1 MKLVETP
8 IKDLFVIE
16 PSFFPDN
23 RGYFL
28 VGYSA
33 EEFAKVGLKFNFM
46 QDNQSKSTYGVIR
59 GMHYQIGENVQTKL
73 VRAVQGSIFDVALDC
88 RRSSPTFGKWFGIEL
103 SDDNQKQLLVPKGF
117 AHGFLVLSDVAEFL
131 YKTTDYWASQHERA
145 ILWNDPDLAIKWP
158 LQSPPILSVKDA
170 NGMLFKE
177 AETFKTL

>member
-8 IKDLFVIE
+8 LKDLFVIE

-117 AHGFLVLSDVAEFL
+117 AHGFSVLSETATVL
-131 YKTTDYWASQHERA
+131 YKIDTPYAPSTERGFRFD
-145 ILWNDPDLAIKWP
+145 DPALGINWGIEPSKVI
-158 LQSPPILSVKDA
+158 QSPKDA
-170 NGMLFKE
+170 IMPMFKD
-177 AETFKTL
+177 AEIPF